1 MALKN
6 KNLNKKALSPI
17 VIAMDVI
24 GFALILLGAGMIRFA
39 KDEILAIL
47 GGFVL
52 AGGVAVLGI
61 TRFLS
66 KW

>member
-1 MALKN
+1 MARKS
-6 KNLNKKALSPI
+6 KNLNKKGLSPI
-17 VIAMDVI
+17 IIAMDVI

-66 KW
+66 K

>member
-24 GFALILLGAGMIRFA
+24 GFALILLGAGMIRLA

-66 KW
+66 K